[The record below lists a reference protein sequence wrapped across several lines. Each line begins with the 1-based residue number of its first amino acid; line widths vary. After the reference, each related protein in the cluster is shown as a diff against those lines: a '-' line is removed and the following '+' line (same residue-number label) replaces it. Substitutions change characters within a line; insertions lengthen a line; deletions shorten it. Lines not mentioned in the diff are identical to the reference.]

1 MAKKRKKLL
10 VVDALALLHRS
21 WHAIPPTM
29 KTKDG
34 EVVNAVYGVTSA
46 LLKALKDVKPT
57 YAVMTFDEKGP
68 TFRNK
73 MYKEYKAHREKKPDE
88 LYAQIPRVKEISE
101 ALGIPAIGIQG
112 FEADDVIGTLSEKFK
127 SETEVVI
134 LTGDLDTLQLVDDHV
149 SVYTFKHGVKEMFTY
164 DEAAVVDRYEL
175 VPDQMIDYKGL
186 RGDPSDNIPGVAGIG
201 EKGAINLIKE
211 FKTLE
216 GVYEFLE
223 KETDEAA
230 RKEKG
235 ISKGMATKLE
245 NGKKDAEMSK
255 ALATIK
261 CDVSVSISL
270 EDSEWGKADQKA
282 AHEIFQELE
291 FRSLI
296 YALEGLTEK
305 KEAPG
310 KESIVKVKE
319 IPRTKGY
326 HLLQEEKEINEFL
339 EKLSQ
344 QPIFAFDTET
354 TSLNKLQARVIG
366 ASFCWKAGDAYY
378 IPFLG
383 DDRPEYYK
391 ELVKILENPAQKK
404 VAHNAK
410 YDISV
415 LANHGINVQGS
426 SFDTMIAAYV
436 LRPDARS
443 YSLDNLA
450 FVECKHQMIPISD
463 LIGKRGKGQLSLDQ
477 VEIED
482 VSEYAAED
490 ADYTWRLYEIF
501 KKDIKDDHLKTLL
514 EDIEM
519 PLVEVL
525 AKVERNGVKL
535 DSKFLKKMGEELSSK
550 LLTIEKKI
558 IKFAGKEFNVNSPSQ
573 LSVVLFETLKL
584 STSKVPKRTKGF
596 STASDVLEKLK
607 DEHEI
612 IPLIMEYR
620 ELSKLNSTY
629 VVALP
634 ALVDK
639 DTGRLHT
646 DYNQTVAATGR
657 LSSSHP
663 NLQNIPIRTE
673 LGRKIR
679 NAFVAPPGKALIA
692 IDYSQIELR
701 LAAHLANDKKMI
713 EIFENG
719 RDIHKETAASI
730 NNVPVEDVT
739 ADMRRA
745 AKEVNF
751 GVLYGMGWLGLSKRT
766 GISRD
771 EARSFISGYFALFPR
786 VAEYMEEIKEQAR
799 ELGYVETAF
808 GRRRYTPDMHANAPQ
823 LRSAAERM
831 AINMPLQ
838 GTAADLMKLAMI
850 RIDKKLEKDELMILQ
865 VHDELV
871 FEVPEDK
878 VKKVSKMVVEE
889 METAGEFKVPIVAE
903 VKVGKNWG
911 EMTSE

>member
-235 ISKGMATKLE
+235 ISKGLAKKLE
-245 NGKKDAEMSK
+245 TGKKDAEMSK
-255 ALATIK
+255 ELVTIK
-261 CDVSVSISL
+261 CDVSVNLSL
-270 EDSEWGKADQKA
+270 EDTEWEKADQKA
-282 AHEIFQELE
+282 AHAIFHELE

-296 YALEGLTEK
+296 RSLENLAPKENTDTKEEEK
-305 KEAPG
+305 GGRK
-310 KESIVKVKE
+310 

-326 HLLQEEKEINEFL
+326 YLLREEKEINEFL
-339 EKLSQ
+339 EELSK

-391 ELVKILENPAQKK
+391 ELVRILENPKQKK
-404 VAHNAK
+404 IAHNAK

-415 LANHGINVQGS
+415 LANHDIHVQGS
-426 SFDTMIAAYV
+426 SFDTMIAAYI

-501 KKDIKDDHLKTLL
+501 KKDIKEDHLKTVL

-558 IKFAGKEFNVNSPSQ
+558 IKLAGKEFNVNSPSQ
-573 LSVVLFETLKL
+573 LSVVLFEKLKL
-584 STSKVPKRTKGF
+584 STAKVPKRTKGF

-612 IPLIMEYR
+612 IPFIMEYR

-629 VVALP
+629 DEALP

-639 DTGRLHT
+639 DTKRLHT